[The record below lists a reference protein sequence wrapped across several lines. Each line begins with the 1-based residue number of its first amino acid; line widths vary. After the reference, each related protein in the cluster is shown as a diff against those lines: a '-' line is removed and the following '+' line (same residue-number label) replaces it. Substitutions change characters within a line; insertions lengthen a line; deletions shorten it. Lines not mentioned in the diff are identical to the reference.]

1 MKPKT
6 RPNVKGSIQALGIG
20 EAVEFDLRTS
30 SESTIR
36 SMVSRVARAEDRKFR
51 TFRESLTLKVTRFS

>member
-20 EAVEFDLRTS
+20 EAVEFALRTS

-36 SMVSRVARAEDRKFR
+36 SMVSRVARAEGRKFS